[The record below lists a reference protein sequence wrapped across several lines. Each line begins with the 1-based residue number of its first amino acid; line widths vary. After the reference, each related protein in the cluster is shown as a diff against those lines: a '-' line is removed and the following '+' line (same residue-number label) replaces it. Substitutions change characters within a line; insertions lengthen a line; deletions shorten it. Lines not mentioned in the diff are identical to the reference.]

1 MVWFY
6 VGKQCKHDN
15 NRLKVNL
22 IRLEIC
28 WHPIAIWEFPPSPAS
43 LKAGAGWAELAA
55 GSDPYL
61 VSWWKFRSPKFGGLI
76 VRSYDQ
82 CWSFYNSLFLQVQI
96 GYRVF
101 LIEWIEFQDGW
112 FVGELID
119 GVAVLEWLHRGAHM
133 AWIPMLLSCN
143 VCVETYPATRFCLEN
158 CHFL

>member
-1 MVWFY
+1 M
-6 VGKQCKHDN
+6 HNDN
-15 NRLKVNL
+15 KRLKVNL

-28 WHPIAIWEFPPSPAS
+28 LHPIAIWDFPPSPAS

-82 CWSFYNSLFLQVQI
+82 CWNFYNSLFLQVQI

-101 LIEWIEFQDGW
+101 LIE
-112 FVGELID
+112 
-119 GVAVLEWLHRGAHM
+119 RM
-133 AWIPMLLSCN
+133 NWIPRWLVCWWVDWWCTCVGMASPRCTHGLNSN
-143 VCVETYPATRFCLEN
+143 VAELQRVRRNLPRN
-158 CHFL
+158 PFLPWECPLFFLVKI